1 MQSRKI
7 LFLVIALILFALGI
21 VMLAIPPIHGGDDRT
36 APGDNDSGKKVMSMA
51 IEQVRAFGID
61 LTDEKLKEMENELKR
76 DVSALSVTDILLW
89 LGMGKYDYDTDQW
102 TPRSNRVYAFDAEI
116 YNVGKM
122 YTLFL
127 QGVQA
132 IVPDIKITDICE
144 DLSKMTDEIGFL
156 EDPDLPPVDGKRSV
170 SFVCNNHPYSTELD
184 SFGDWFNPEMFAFMD
199 HVLEKEGYPLK
210 LYQFSANIQYVIMV
224 YCSDSEAEEL
234 APLID
239 IFGSNDGETLEELME
254 RYFGK

>member
-7 LFLVIALILFALGI
+7 VFGIVALILAALGI
-21 VMLAIPPIHGGDDRT
+21 VMLVIPPIHGGDDG
-36 APGDNDSGKKVMSMA
+36 AALFDNDSEKKVVSMA

-102 TPRSNRVYAFDAEI
+102 TPRSNRVYAMDAEV

-127 QGVQA
+127 QGVQS
-132 IVPDIKITDICE
+132 IVPDIKITDIRE
-144 DLSKMTDEIGFL
+144 DITKMTDGIAFS
-156 EDPDLPPVDGKRSV
+156 EDPDLPPVNGKRTV
-170 SFVCNNHPYSTELD
+170 SFVCNDHPYSIELD
-184 SFGDWFNPEMFAFMD
+184 SFGDWFNPEMFTFMD
-199 HVLEKEGYPLK
+199 QVLEKEGCPLQV
-210 LYQFSANIQYVIMV
+210 YQFSAHMQYVIMV
-224 YCSDSEAEEL
+224 YCTRSEAEAL

-239 IFGSNDGETLEELME
+239 MFGSNNGETLEELME

>member
-7 LFLVIALILFALGI
+7 LFLVIMLVLFVLGI
-21 VMLAIPPIHGGDDRT
+21 VMLVIPPIHGGDDG
-36 APGDNDSGKKVMSMA
+36 AALFDNDSEKKVMSMA

-102 TPRSNRVYAFDAEI
+102 TPRSNRVYAMDAEV
-116 YNVGKM
+116 YNVEKM

-127 QGVQA
+127 QGIQS
-132 IVPDIKITDICE
+132 IVPDIKITDVRE
-144 DLSKMTDEIGFL
+144 DLSKMTDEMKL
-156 EDPDLPPVDGKRSV
+156 PRNPALPPVNGKRTV
-170 SFVCNNHPYSTELD
+170 SFVCNGHPYSIELD
-184 SFGDWFNPEMFAFMD
+184 SQGDWFNFDMFTFMD
-199 HVLEKEGYPLK
+199 KVLKKERCPFQV
-210 LYQFSANIQYVIMV
+210 YQISAHTQYVIMV
-224 YCSDSEAEEL
+224 YCTRSEAEEL

-239 IFGSNDGETLEELME
+239 MF
-254 RYFGK
+254 